1 MVMGYGERLAKF
13 GKNWSAPWSEEK
25 AKKRQAQVMKELNE
39 IVLKDPNL
47 DSVTTKEIT
56 DGVLTWLWYICTFSS
71 GAVFKFTLR
80 SDDGTFPKQL
90 FKEKIEKFSF

>member
-1 MVMGYGERLAKF
+1 MVNCYGLRLAKF
-13 GKNWSAPWSEEK
+13 GKNWSAPWTEEK
-25 AKKRQAQVMKELNE
+25 AKKRQAQVMKELNA

-47 DSVTTKEIT
+47 LSVTTKETT

-80 SDDGTFPKQL
+80 ADDGTFPKEF